1 MDKAQ
6 YQDMSEYDIDSMEIS
21 RISFNPKLDQKT
33 KNRLISEIESKMSKM
48 EELELSGKNTGYYN

>member
-1 MDKAQ
+1 
-6 YQDMSEYDIDSMEIS
+6 MSGYDIDSMEIS

-33 KNRLISEIESKMSKM
+33 KNRLISQIESKMLKM

>member
-1 MDKAQ
+1 
-6 YQDMSEYDIDSMEIS
+6 MSEYDIDSMEIS

-33 KNRLISEIESKMSKM
+33 KNRLISKIESKMSKM